1 MKAKITVAWIGVALV
16 LGAIVILIL
25 KGTDFFAPAPA
36 PAPVEEP
43 FINPADHEYSED
55 LSLTSCPA
63 DSKQYVDSGG
73 HSVCC
78 NGEAVGGKCIGTQIC
93 SLSESFGGLPT
104 CGEWLGAYLAD
115 KGRNRCPSSMP
126 HYFENKKTGVKGCT
140 AGNRTKDGTAPAAST
155 NKQCKLYNGK
165 DDDLLKM
172 DSCSNQIIFENTNCF
187 SRNVNGTTKQFIDG
201 RGFMPPSIN
210 CSVMDINSF
219 VAGNCVEQ
227 TSFAR
232 SMDYIIDKYFPHAK
246 QWKDNS
252 YSWPPQYKLT
262 FCSVMQKL
270 NFDKTIEFDD
280 LKKVSVF

>member
-25 KGTDFFAPAPA
+25 KGTDFFA

-140 AGNRTKDGTAPAAST
+140 AGNRTKDGSAPAAST

-165 DDDLLKM
+165 DDDLIKI
-172 DSCSNQIIFENTNCF
+172 DSCSNQKLLENTNCF
-187 SRNVNGTTKQFIDG
+187 TRNMSGTSKKFNNWGEIPPPIFCSRLDTAS
-201 RGFMPPSIN
+201 FMPTN
-210 CSVMDINSF
+210 CIEDNSF
-219 VAGNCVEQ
+219 VRAIDYWVE
-227 TSFAR
+227 
-232 SMDYIIDKYFPHAK
+232 KY
-246 QWKDNS
+246 S
-252 YSWPPQYKLT
+252 PQYKTWRDMSIGWGPQWKLN
-262 FCSVMQKL
+262 FCSVIQKL
-270 NFDKTIEFDD
+270 NMDKTIAFKD
-280 LKKVSVF
+280 LDTLKVF